1 MREKRI
7 RFAAKKLD
15 HTEDRM
21 KKEIIRMKKFIFL
34 VLLFSLFAVVAGCA
48 SYGKL
53 RLQSGPGETMTTQQL
68 KMNWQQYHVLGT
80 GVEPN
85 VPSAILFDRK
95 DDDRTIIGDRWW
107 VLQDSQAVSD
117 MIGRIESQQIVAQY
131 YPRLWKMLGP
141 DDYLYGYMLTAWD
154 HATMIIGDDKTMRV
168 FDLPMP
174 PFLAVSGGPETVFPR

>member
-1 MREKRI
+1 MIVVKKR
-7 RFAAKKLD
+7 AV
-15 HTEDRM
+15 
-21 KKEIIRMKKFIFL
+21 L
-34 VLLFSLFAVVAGCA
+34 VSMISLFFVVAGCR

-68 KMNWQQYHVLGT
+68 NMNWKQYNILGT

-95 DDDRTIIGDRWW
+95 DDDRTIVGERWW

-117 MIGRIESQQIVAQY
+117 MIARIESQQIVAQY

-141 DDYLYGYMLTAWD
+141 DDHLYGYMFTAWD
-154 HATMIIGDDKTMRV
+154 HATMIIGDDNTMRV
-168 FDLPMP
+168 LDIPMP
-174 PFLAVSGGPETVFPR
+174 PFLAVSGGPETTFPR